1 MSVSMGDRE
10 FKLAVLRLTLENGTG
25 AVYQDRLKAA
35 QENLEWC
42 LAPLDK
48 PRPKAVTP
56 RKTKNPGQAKAPG
69 ADRVL
74 FTIE

>member
-1 MSVSMGDRE
+1 MGDRE

-25 AVYQDRLKAA
+25 AVFQDRLKAA
-35 QENLEWC
+35 QENLEWG

-48 PRPKAVTP
+48 PRPKTAAS

-69 ADRVL
+69 ADSVL

>member
-1 MSVSMGDRE
+1 MNDRE

-25 AVYQDRLKAA
+25 AIYQDRLKFA

-42 LAPLDK
+42 IAPLDK
-48 PRPKAVTP
+48 PRPKGKAP
-56 RKTKNPGQAKAPG
+56 ERKNNPGQAKAPG
-69 ADRVL
+69 VDSVL

>member
-1 MSVSMGDRE
+1 MDDRE

-25 AVYQDRLKAA
+25 AVFQDRLKAA

-48 PRPKAVTP
+48 PRSKAATS

-69 ADRVL
+69 VDSVL

>member
-1 MSVSMGDRE
+1 MGDRE

-25 AVYQDRLKAA
+25 AVYQDRLKTA

-48 PRPKAVTP
+48 PRSKAVAP
-56 RKTKNPGQAKAPG
+56 QKKNNPGQAKAPG
-69 ADRVL
+69 VDSVL

>member
-1 MSVSMGDRE
+1 MDDRE

-25 AVYQDRLKAA
+25 AVFQDRLKAA

-48 PRPKAVTP
+48 PQPKAAAP
-56 RKTKNPGQAKAPG
+56 RKKKNPGQAEAPG

-74 FTIE
+74 FTIED

>member
-1 MSVSMGDRE
+1 MDDRD

-48 PRPKAVTP
+48 PRPKAAAP
-56 RKTKNPGQAKAPG
+56 RKTRNPGQAKAPG
-69 ADRVL
+69 ADSVL

>member
-1 MSVSMGDRE
+1 MDDRE
-10 FKLAVLRLTLENGTG
+10 FKLAVFSLTLENGTG

-48 PRPKAVTP
+48 PRPKAASP